1 MKQHSILQHRCF
13 WLICLVFLWMLA
25 GLGVSAAERKA
36 IDVDSSTFGFKG
48 VVLDDGSLWIWD
60 YDDVYFSNPKKIT
73 DNVKQMDL
81 GYKHGAAIKTD
92 GSLWTW
98 GYNFDGQL
106 GNGSTS
112 SDYDIF
118 APGNTLSK
126 IMDDVVQVSC
136 SDFNTAAV
144 QENGSLWVWGRNTA
158 GQVGNGE
165 KTQEPVTRPVKIMDD
180 VAKVQLTGSFGV
192 ALKMNGTMWIWG
204 WDSISENSGP
214 MGWIERLSPVQLM
227 LDNLTNIKD
236 FSMSSLYFGV
246 IKTDGSLYTWGYN
259 TKGAVGCIPEE
270 DKDYDLQDDMNV
282 ATPRLLMDNIAKVYA
297 AESDTVFANM
307 AAIDHNGTLYMWGDN
322 LRGQLGLG
330 TTDEEAHYKPV
341 EVLTDVAKINV
352 NDGFCMAIRDD
363 GTLWTWGTTQSNGV
377 GSHQILTPT
386 QMSLDFKETSTP
398 SGNTPGGDGGS
409 SNPDNTPSVPSGQ
422 PSQGVSAGGGNSGN
436 PNSGAA
442 VSAPTQKISVAK
454 VKGKPKLKLK
464 KGKIKL
470 TFKKVNGADGYEVR
484 YATNKKFKKSKKIT
498 VKAPKATLKKLKKG
512 KKYFVKVRA
521 FKRDSSLKK
530 VFGTY
535 SKTVKITIK
544 K

>member
-48 VVLDDGSLWIWD
+48 VVLDDESLWVWD

-106 GNGSTS
+106 GNGSTEGS
-112 SDYDIF
+112 SDLFYPED
-118 APGNTLSK
+118 TLSK

-144 QENGSLWVWGRNTA
+144 QEDGSLWVWGRNTA
-158 GQVGNGE
+158 GKVGNGE
-165 KTQEPVTRPVKIMDD
+165 TSQEPVTSPVKIMDG

-192 ALKMNGTMWIWG
+192 ALKTDGTMWVWG
-204 WDSISENSGP
+204 DDTISENPGP
-214 MGWIERLSPVQLM
+214 MGWIEHLSPVQLM
-227 LDNLTNIKD
+227 PNTLTNIKD
-236 FSMSSLYFGV
+236 FSMSDLYFGV
-246 IKTDGSLYTWGYN
+246 IKQDGSLHTWGYN
-259 TKGAVGCIPEE
+259 TKGAVGCIPKE
-270 DKDYDLQDDMNV
+270 DGDYDLQDDMDV
-282 ATPRLLMDNIAKVYA
+282 ATPRLLTDNIAKVYA
-297 AESDTVFANM
+297 AESATVFANM

-322 LRGQLGLG
+322 LRGQLGQG

-341 EVLTDVAKINV
+341 EVLTNVAKINV

-363 GTLWTWGTTQSNGV
+363 GTLWTWGEISQRWAGEN
-377 GSHQILTPT
+377 IIPTPT
-386 QMSLDFKETSTP
+386 KMSLDLKESSTP
-398 SGNTPGGDGGS
+398 SGNTPGGNGGS

-521 FKRDSSLKK
+521 FKRDASSQK
-530 VFGTY
+530 VYGAY
-535 SKTVKITIK
+535 SKVVKLTVR
-544 K
+544 

>member
-48 VVLDDGSLWIWD
+48 VVLDDGSLWVWD

-112 SDYDIF
+112 SNYDIF
-118 APGNTLSK
+118 APGNTLSR

-144 QENGSLWVWGRNTA
+144 QEDGSLWVWGRNTA
-158 GQVGNGE
+158 GKVGNGDDS
-165 KTQEPVTRPVKIMDD
+165 QEPVTRPVEIMDD

-192 ALKMNGTMWIWG
+192 ALKTDGTMWIWG
-204 WDSISENSGP
+204 DDTISENPGP
-214 MGWIERLSPVQLM
+214 EMSIKRLSPVQL
-227 LDNLTNIKD
+227 LPDTLTGIKD
-236 FSMSSLYFGV
+236 FSMSDLYFGV
-246 IKTDGSLYTWGYN
+246 IKKNGSLHTWGYN
-259 TKGAVGCIPEE
+259 TKGAVGCIPEK
-270 DKDYDLQDDMNV
+270 DKDYDLQDDMDV

-297 AESDTVFANM
+297 AESATVFANM

-322 LRGQLGLG
+322 LRGQLGQG

-341 EVLTDVAKINV
+341 EVLTNVAKINV

-363 GTLWTWGTTQSNGV
+363 GTLWTWGEISQRWAGEN
-377 GSHQILTPT
+377 IIPTPT
-386 QMSLDFKETSTP
+386 KMSLDLKESSTP
-398 SGNTPGGDGGS
+398 SGNTPGGNGGS
-409 SNPDNTPSVPSGQ
+409 SIPDNTPSVPSGQ

-436 PNSGAA
+436 TNSGAA
-442 VSAPTQKISVAK
+442 TSAPTQKLSVAK

-470 TFKKVNGADGYEVR
+470 TFKKVRGADGYEVL
-484 YATNKKFKKSKKIT
+484 YATNKKFKKNKKVT

-521 FKRDSSLKK
+521 FKRDASSQK
-530 VFGTY
+530 VYGAY
-535 SKTVKITIK
+535 SKVVKLTVR
-544 K
+544 